1 MNGDASRTG
10 GRRLVVALYVVV
22 VLLTALVGL
31 IIGTINPRGLDPV
44 LFGVVQL
51 PPSPLGVAV
60 YGGAT
65 VATLLGVVLVAVALV
80 SKRYADSDG

>member
-22 VLLTALVGL
+22 VLLTALVGS

-51 PPSPLGVAV
+51 PPSPVGVAV
-60 YGGAT
+60 YGGVT
-65 VATLLGVVLVAVALV
+65 VGVLLGVVLAAVALV
-80 SKRYADSDG
+80 SRRYADSDG